1 MAGGGKSVG
10 TPCLVPP
17 CSSAATRTPSP
28 VPCTDSSDRW
38 YVYCYQDV
46 DVRGPRYCEGMQVYP
61 PNPPPGPPQKP
72 RLSLNMRDPDAMAE
86 DLDR

>member
-1 MAGGGKSVG
+1 
-10 TPCLVPP
+10 
-17 CSSAATRTPSP
+17 
-28 VPCTDSSDRW
+28 
-38 YVYCYQDV
+38 
-46 DVRGPRYCEGMQVYP
+46 VRGPRYCEGMQVLYP